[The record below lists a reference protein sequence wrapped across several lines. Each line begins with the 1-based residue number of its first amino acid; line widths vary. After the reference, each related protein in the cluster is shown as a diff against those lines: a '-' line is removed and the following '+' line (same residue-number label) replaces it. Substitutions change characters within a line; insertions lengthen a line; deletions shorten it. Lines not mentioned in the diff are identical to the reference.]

1 MDKSN
6 INIVMHKIVLSFVLL
21 LLSSAMAFGQYANI
35 PNVDVTSTKEYN
47 LANTAFYGGIITASV
62 GAVAWLGGNVVCM
75 IEQNK
80 YTNSHST
87 TGTVEEIYNLN
98 QEAKQQPA
106 YKTGEAFEIGG
117 FVTMLA
123 GAGIAWFGTSRMK
136 KIKNAAGQTIA
147 TIGYAPTENGIAIA
161 MRF

>member
-1 MDKSN
+1 
-6 INIVMHKIVLSFVLL
+6 MHKIVLTLVLL
-21 LLSSAMAFGQYANI
+21 LLSSVMALGQYANK
-35 PNVDVTSTKEYN
+35 PTTDVTTTREYKM
-47 LANTAFYGGIITASV
+47 ANTALYGGVITAGV
-62 GAVAWLGGNVVCM
+62 GAIAWLGGNVVCM

-123 GAGIAWFGTSRMK
+123 GAGVAWFGNSRMK
-136 KIKNAAGQTIA
+136 KIKNAAGQTVA
-147 TIGYAPTENGIAIA
+147 TIGYAPTGNGMALA
-161 MRF
+161 LRF

>member
-1 MDKSN
+1 
-6 INIVMHKIVLSFVLL
+6 MHKIVLTLVLL
-21 LLSSAMAFGQYANI
+21 LLSSVMALGQYANN
-35 PNVDVTSTKEYN
+35 PTTDVTTTREYKM
-47 LANTAFYGGIITASV
+47 ANTALYGGVITAGV
-62 GAVAWLGGNVVCM
+62 GAIAWLGGNVVCM

-123 GAGIAWFGTSRMK
+123 GAGVAWFGNSRIK
-136 KIKNAAGQTIA
+136 KIKNASGQTVA
-147 TIGYAPTENGIAIA
+147 AIGYASTGNGIAIA

>member
-1 MDKSN
+1 MRKLVFSC
-6 INIVMHKIVLSFVLL
+6 VLL
-21 LLSSAMAFGQYANI
+21 LLSSVIVLAQYADNPTI
-35 PNVDVTSTKEYN
+35 DVTTTREYKM
-47 LANTAFYGGIITASV
+47 ANTAFYGGIITAGV
-62 GAVAWLGGNVVCM
+62 GAIAWLGGNVVCV

-80 YTNSHST
+80 YTNNHST

-123 GAGIAWFGTSRMK
+123 GAGIAWFGSSRMK
-136 KIKNAAGQTIA
+136 TIKNAAGQTVA

>member
-1 MDKSN
+1 MRKLVFSC
-6 INIVMHKIVLSFVLL
+6 VLL
-21 LLSSAMAFGQYANI
+21 LLSSVIALAQYADNPTI
-35 PNVDVTSTKEYN
+35 DVTTTREYKM
-47 LANTAFYGGIITASV
+47 ANTAFYGGIITAGV
-62 GAVAWLGGNVVCM
+62 GAIAWLGGNVVCV

-80 YTNSHST
+80 YTNNHST

-123 GAGIAWFGTSRMK
+123 GAGIAWFGSSRMK
-136 KIKNAAGQTIA
+136 KIKNAAGQTVA

>member
-1 MDKSN
+1 MYKAS
-6 INIVMHKIVLSFVLL
+6 IKIETHKKREYVALRAPIPSGAEILD
-21 LLSSAMAFGQYANI
+21 SSL
-35 PNVDVTSTKEYN
+35 V
-47 LANTAFYGGIITASV
+47 
-62 GAVAWLGGNVVCM
+62 
-75 IEQNK
+75 
-80 YTNSHST
+80 T

-123 GAGIAWFGTSRMK
+123 GAGIAWFCNSRMK

-147 TIGYAPTENGIAIA
+147 TIGYTPTENGIAIA

>member
-1 MDKSN
+1 MKQT
-6 INIVMHKIVLSFVLL
+6 VLSFILL
-21 LLSSAMAFGQYANI
+21 LISSSMAFGQYADS
-35 PNVDVTSTKEYN
+35 PSVDVTTTREYKI
-47 LANTAFYGGIITASV
+47 AKTALYGGIITASV
-62 GAVAWLGGNVVCM
+62 GAAAWLGGNVVCV

-80 YTNSHST
+80 YTNSHLT
-87 TGTVEEIYNLN
+87 IGTIEEIYNLN

-123 GAGIAWFGTSRMK
+123 GGGVAWFGGSRMK
-136 KIKNAAGQTIA
+136 KLKNAAGQTVA
-147 TIGYAPTENGIAIA
+147 TIEYAPTGNGIAIA

>member
-1 MDKSN
+1 
-6 INIVMHKIVLSFVLL
+6 MHKLVPSFILL
-21 LLSSAMAFGQYANI
+21 LLSSVMAFGQYANTT
-35 PNVDVTSTKEYN
+35 NVDVTSTKEYK
-47 LANTAFYGGIITASV
+47 TAKTTFYGGIITASV

-75 IEQNK
+75 IEQNE

-106 YKTGEAFEIGG
+106 YKTGQRFEIGG

-123 GAGIAWFGTSRMK
+123 GAGIAWFGGSRMK
-136 KIKNAAGQTIA
+136 KIKNAAGQTVA
-147 TIGYAPTENGIAIA
+147 TIGYAPTENGIVIA

>member
-1 MDKSN
+1 
-6 INIVMHKIVLSFVLL
+6 MHKLVLSFVLF
-21 LLSSAMAFGQYANI
+21 LLSSVMALGQYANNPTI
-35 PNVDVTSTKEYN
+35 DVTATKEYK

-62 GAVAWLGGNVVCM
+62 GAVAWLGGNVICM
-75 IEQNK
+75 IEQNN

-123 GAGIAWFGTSRMK
+123 GAGIAWFGGSRMK
-136 KIKNAAGQTIA
+136 KIKNAAGQTVA
-147 TIGYAPTENGIAIA
+147 TIGYAPIENGIVIA

>member
-1 MDKSN
+1 MRKLVFSC
-6 INIVMHKIVLSFVLL
+6 VLL
-21 LLSSAMAFGQYANI
+21 LLSSVIALAQYADNPTI
-35 PNVDVTSTKEYN
+35 DVTTTREYKM
-47 LANTAFYGGIITASV
+47 ANTAFYGGIITAGV
-62 GAVAWLGGNVVCM
+62 GAIAWLGGNVVCV

-80 YTNSHST
+80 YTNNHST

-98 QEAKQQPA
+98 QEAKQRPA

-123 GAGIAWFGTSRMK
+123 GAGIAWFGSSRMK
-136 KIKNAAGQTIA
+136 KIKNAAGQTVA

>member
-1 MDKSN
+1 MNK
-6 INIVMHKIVLSFVLL
+6 K
-21 LLSSAMAFGQYANI
+21 
-35 PNVDVTSTKEYN
+35 
-47 LANTAFYGGIITASV
+47 
-62 GAVAWLGGNVVCM
+62 
-75 IEQNK
+75 K

-106 YKTGEAFEIGG
+106 YKTGQGFEIGG

-123 GAGIAWFGTSRMK
+123 GAGIAWFGGSRMK
-136 KIKNAAGQTIA
+136 KIKNAAGQTVA
-147 TIGYAPTENGIAIA
+147 TIEYAPTENGIVIA

>member
-1 MDKSN
+1 
-6 INIVMHKIVLSFVLL
+6 MHKLVPSFILL
-21 LLSSAMAFGQYANI
+21 LLSSVMAFGQYANTT
-35 PNVDVTSTKEYN
+35 NVDVISTKEYK
-47 LANTAFYGGIITASV
+47 TAKTTFYGGIITASV

-87 TGTVEEIYNLN
+87 AGTVEEIYNLN

-106 YKTGEAFEIGG
+106 YKTGQAFEIGG

-123 GAGIAWFGTSRMK
+123 GAGIAWFGGSRMK
-136 KIKNAAGQTIA
+136 RIKNAAGQTVA

>member
-1 MDKSN
+1 MRKLVFSC
-6 INIVMHKIVLSFVLL
+6 VLL
-21 LLSSAMAFGQYANI
+21 LLSSVIALAQYADNPTI
-35 PNVDVTSTKEYN
+35 DVTTTRGYKM
-47 LANTAFYGGIITASV
+47 ANTAFYGGIITAGV
-62 GAVAWLGGNVVCM
+62 GAIAWLGGNVVCV

-80 YTNSHST
+80 YTNNHST

-123 GAGIAWFGTSRMK
+123 GAGIAWFGSSRMK
-136 KIKNAAGQTIA
+136 KIKNAAGQTVA

>member
-1 MDKSN
+1 
-6 INIVMHKIVLSFVLL
+6 MHKLVLSFVLF
-21 LLSSAMAFGQYANI
+21 LLSSVMALGQYANNPTI
-35 PNVDVTSTKEYN
+35 DVTTTKEYK

-62 GAVAWLGGNVVCM
+62 GAAAWLGGNVVCM

-123 GAGIAWFGTSRMK
+123 GAGIAWFGGSRMK
-136 KIKNAAGQTIA
+136 KIKNAAGQTVA
-147 TIGYAPTENGIAIA
+147 TVGAYPTGNGIAIA